1 MHEIDFGALLPLVN
15 ELLMAGLTA
24 LGSLAVAKICGW
36 LKAKRD
42 GELGVILDK
51 ALAMGIAFAG
61 ARMTALGGKA
71 LTLDVKSEMVADAAN
86 YVLTQ
91 VPDAVRALGLTGEHL
106 TRMIEARLQ
115 VQTVTTS

>member
-1 MHEIDFGALLPLVN
+1 MHDIDFGTLVPLVN

-24 LGSLAVAKICGW
+24 LGSFAVAKICLW

-51 ALAMGIAFAG
+51 ALAMGISFAG
-61 ARMTALGGKA
+61 ARVATLKGKK
-71 LTLDVKSEMVADAAN
+71 LTLEVKSEMVADAAN
-86 YVLTQ
+86 YVLVQ
-91 VPDAVRALGLTGEHL
+91 VPDAVKALGLTGEHL

-115 VQTVTTS
+115 VKADTAP